1 MLPSFVVDYG
11 ERNCLIHLGEIK
23 ALSLKNASWCIVS
36 FLAHYIETLLSS
48 NICMYVR
55 LNTDKQGNKEPRLS
69 IEIICPG
76 LKL

>member
-23 ALSLKNASWCIVS
+23 ALSLKNTSWCIIS

-48 NICMYVR
+48 NVCMYV
-55 LNTDKQGNKEPRLS
+55 
-69 IEIICPG
+69 
-76 LKL
+76 